1 MILYSDTVGNFINS
15 CQGPNPVIGQ
25 LLLDKF
31 KAQHIGGGSN
41 SEYNSWIHSLPKV
54 AEALKDNAIP
64 KEAGVGVEYK
74 LIDTKQRVDF
84 LIFGNDNENN
94 ENVILI
100 ELKQWSEARKSALRD
115 YVVTNG
121 GHGVD
126 DYWHPSYQAMN
137 YANIMKDFN
146 EYIYTNKV
154 QVNACSYLH
163 NMPEGY
169 EVILKSEKNFPL
181 VHEAPTFLKDDQ
193 KKLTEFISK
202 ESVISTL

>member
-25 LLLDKF
+25 LLLYKF

-100 ELKQWSEARKSALRD
+100 ELKRIGFKHLCACAEARTLGRLR
-115 YVVTNG
+115 G
-121 GHGVD
+121 KLG
-126 DYWHPSYQAMN
+126 
-137 YANIMKDFN
+137 
-146 EYIYTNKV
+146 NK
-154 QVNACSYLH
+154 AARKH
-163 NMPEGY
+163 A
-169 EVILKSEKNFPL
+169 KT
-181 VHEAPTFLKDDQ
+181 AR
-193 KKLTEFISK
+193 
-202 ESVISTL
+202 ST

>member
-41 SEYNSWIHSLPKV
+41 SEYNSWIQSLPKV

-94 ENVILI
+94 KNVILI
-100 ELKQWSEARKSALRD
+100 
-115 YVVTNG
+115 
-121 GHGVD
+121 
-126 DYWHPSYQAMN
+126 
-137 YANIMKDFN
+137 
-146 EYIYTNKV
+146 
-154 QVNACSYLH
+154 
-163 NMPEGY
+163 
-169 EVILKSEKNFPL
+169 
-181 VHEAPTFLKDDQ
+181 
-193 KKLTEFISK
+193 
-202 ESVISTL
+202 